1 MKDAEYLAKL
11 YKQLE
16 NSRRINEILDVNG
29 EIQPSSGS
37 IRKIQSDHSKKSLGE
52 KWQMA
57 QTQTLLDL
65 AAKYQSEMN

>member
-1 MKDAEYLAKL
+1 MEHLTQL

-16 NSRRINEILDVNG
+16 QSRRIKEILDVNG
-29 EIQPSSGS
+29 EIQPSSSS
-37 IRKIQSDHSKKSLGE
+37 IRKVQSEHAKKSLGE

-65 AAKYQSEMN
+65 AAKYQSELN